1 MQLSRN
7 CSRLK
12 EIKETWRPDA
22 MHDPQVDFR
31 EEKVQLQDIT
41 GTIVEI
47 WRRAVIILNST
58 ILPLIS

>member
-41 GTIVEI
+41 GTIDEM
-47 WRRAVIILNST
+47 WRWAVD
-58 ILPLIS
+58 

>member
-1 MQLSRN
+1 
-7 CSRLK
+7 
-12 EIKETWRPDA
+12 